1 MAYCPTARVSLLLL
15 LFLVEIP
22 AHNRKLIKRAVVL
35 GQTVADSGLEQTV
48 GGGGGTP
55 AGFSSFC
62 VYLLPT
68 MRGGHPL
75 PLIRY

>member
-1 MAYCPTARVSLLLL
+1 MAYCPIVRVSLLL

-48 GGGGGTP
+48 GGGVHLP
-55 AGFSSFC
+55 AF
-62 VYLLPT
+62 LPSAFT
-68 MRGGHPL
+68 FTHNARGHPL
-75 PLIRY
+75 PLIRYW

>member
-1 MAYCPTARVSLLLL
+1 MAYCPTARVSLLL

-35 GQTVADSGLEQTV
+35 GQTVADSDLEQTV
-48 GGGGGTP
+48 GGGGTP

-62 VYLLPT
+62 VYFLPT
-68 MRGGHPL
+68 MGGG
-75 PLIRY
+75 